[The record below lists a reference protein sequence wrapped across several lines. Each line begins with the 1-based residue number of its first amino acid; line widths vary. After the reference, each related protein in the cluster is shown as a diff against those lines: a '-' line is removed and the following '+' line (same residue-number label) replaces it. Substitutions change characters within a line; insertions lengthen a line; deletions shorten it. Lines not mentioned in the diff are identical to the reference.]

1 MKRGATPAGGRAV
14 DSGGERPGGAATTH
28 ADVARDVL
36 RIEMR
41 ALEALSGRLSDSF
54 DGAVELILASPGRL
68 VCTGMGK
75 SGIVARKISATL
87 ASTGT
92 RSFFMHPG
100 EAWHGDLGMLGA
112 DDVVLALSYSGETEE
127 IVRLIPF
134 LEERR
139 ISLVAMT
146 GNPRSTLARHATFHL
161 DASVAEEACPLRLA
175 PTASTTAA
183 LALGD
188 ALAMALMT
196 SRGFQADEFAELHPG
211 GSLGR
216 RLLQRARD
224 VMKSDNLPLVTADT
238 TLMDLLHVVSTGR
251 LGICVVMDGER
262 IVGVVTD
269 GDLRR
274 TLENHGADALSLKAD
289 RIMSVNPLTITADT
303 RVQEA
308 VEIMEQRN
316 ITVLLVVDGD
326 RLQGLLHLFDCNL

>member
-1 MKRGATPAGGRAV
+1 
-14 DSGGERPGGAATTH
+14 
-28 ADVARDVL
+28 
-36 RIEMR
+36 MR

-238 TLMDLLHVVSTGR
+238 TLMDLLHVLSTGR

-274 TLENHGADALSLKAD
+274 TLENHGAEALSLSAGQ
-289 RIMSVNPLTITADT
+289 IMSPSPLAISADT

-308 VEIMEQRN
+308 VQIMEQRN
-316 ITVLLVVDGD
+316 ITVLLVVDAG

>member
-1 MKRGATPAGGRAV
+1 M
-14 DSGGERPGGAATTH
+14 SH

-36 RIEMR
+36 RIEVR
-41 ALEALSGRLSDSF
+41 ALEGLSSRLSASF
-54 DGAVELILASPGRL
+54 DGAVELILASTGRL

-75 SGIVARKISATL
+75 SGLVARKVSATL

-92 RSFFMHPG
+92 RSFYMHPA

-112 DDVVLALSYSGETEE
+112 GDVVLALSYSGETEE

-134 LEERR
+134 LQERR
-139 ISLVAMT
+139 IPLVAMT
-146 GNPRSTLARHATFHL
+146 GNARSTLGRHSTFHL
-161 DASVAEEACPLRLA
+161 DASVEEEACPLRLA

-224 VMKSDNLPLVTADT
+224 VMKSRDLPLVTADT
-238 TLMDLLHVVSTGR
+238 PLMDLLHVVSTGR

-274 TLENHGADALSLKAD
+274 TLETHGADALALNAE
-289 RIMSVNPLTITADT
+289 RIMSADPLSIAPDT

-308 VEIMEQRN
+308 VRLMEERN
-316 ITVLLVVDGD
+316 ITVLLVVDGQ

>member
-1 MKRGATPAGGRAV
+1 MKRGATPAGGRAA
-14 DSGGERPGGAATTH
+14 DSGGAGPGGAATTH

-139 ISLVAMT
+139 ISRVAMT
-146 GNPRSTLARHATFHL
+146 GNPRSTLARPAQMP
-161 DASVAEEACPLRLA
+161 A
-175 PTASTTAA
+175 
-183 LALGD
+183 
-188 ALAMALMT
+188 
-196 SRGFQADEFAELHPG
+196 
-211 GSLGR
+211 
-216 RLLQRARD
+216 
-224 VMKSDNLPLVTADT
+224 
-238 TLMDLLHVVSTGR
+238 
-251 LGICVVMDGER
+251 
-262 IVGVVTD
+262 
-269 GDLRR
+269 RR
-274 TLENHGADALSLKAD
+274 T
-289 RIMSVNPLTITADT
+289 
-303 RVQEA
+303 
-308 VEIMEQRN
+308 
-316 ITVLLVVDGD
+316 
-326 RLQGLLHLFDCNL
+326 